1 MLIKTVNLLVI
12 VVFAFFLSRLDVYI
26 AKKGIIPSP
35 AALYFVWLLAI
46 FFIYKLLDKNQNPY
60 FTRRSLYL
68 VLSFSVITMIEMLWF
83 LAEDSSSQGAL
94 TLFPIFLSIV
104 MLVLLFTSVDLP
116 INKILL
122 GTLLIICITILIDVV
137 YLGTFSKSYYRPAGS
152 PENPNSA
159 AMMISLCFFLL
170 VSFKKV
176 RVEDLLLFSLSFV
189 CILMTS
195 SRSGLIFFILL
206 SIFWFGQIFA
216 KQNSV
221 VKIKYAI
228 HLLAFGIIISLVL
241 SYLFE
246 SSDIFESEKVRNR
259 LSFSGQSEVMKSD
272 DSRFQVLNGFFNRL
286 PECFSTGCGL
296 KEFSNMELHAHNTV
310 LNHIFKYGFLSL
322 FLLFFP
328 YYLLIS
334 KKILTRESSFDEI
347 KLVIFAGFYTF
358 YLFINN
364 DLFAL
369 KLFTFVICYLS
380 CGLKTKGNNR

>member
-1 MLIKTVNLLVI
+1 MLLKLFNLLVI

-35 AALYFVWLLAI
+35 AALYFVWLISI

-68 VLSFSVITMIEMLWF
+68 VFSFAIITMIEMLWF
-83 LAEDSSSQGAL
+83 LAEGSSSQSAL

-104 MLVLLFTSVDLP
+104 FLVLIFTAVDLP
-116 INKILL
+116 INKILIA
-122 GTLLIICITILIDVV
+122 TLLIICITILIDVV

-159 AMMISLCFFLL
+159 AMMISLCFFLIT
-170 VSFKKV
+170 SFKKV
-176 RVEDLLLFSLSFV
+176 RVEDFLLFSLSFV

-195 SRSGLIFFILL
+195 SRSGLLFFILL
-206 SIFWFGQIFA
+206 SMLWFGKLFS
-216 KQNSV
+216 KQNST
-221 VKIKYAI
+221 VKIKYALY
-228 HLLAFGIIISLVL
+228 LLAFGVIITFIL
-241 SYLFE
+241 SYLYE
-246 SSDIFESEKVRNR
+246 SSDIFNSESVRNR
-259 LSFSGQSEVMKSD
+259 LSISGQRDVIESD
-272 DSRFQVLNGFFNRL
+272 DSRLQVITGFLSRL
-286 PECFSTGCGL
+286 PECFPIGCWL

-322 FLLFFP
+322 LLLFFP

-334 KKILTRESSFDEI
+334 KKILTREGSFDEI

-369 KLFTFVICYLS
+369 KLFTFVTCYLS
-380 CGLKTKGNNR
+380 CGLKAKGQYR

>member
-170 VSFKKV
+170 VSLSSAI
-176 RVEDLLLFSLSFV
+176 ELFWLYNAGDRRRR
-189 CILMTS
+189 IDW
-195 SRSGLIFFILL
+195 LIF
-206 SIFWFGQIFA
+206 
-216 KQNSV
+216 
-221 VKIKYAI
+221 Y
-228 HLLAFGIIISLVL
+228 
-241 SYLFE
+241 
-246 SSDIFESEKVRNR
+246 
-259 LSFSGQSEVMKSD
+259 
-272 DSRFQVLNGFFNRL
+272 
-286 PECFSTGCGL
+286 
-296 KEFSNMELHAHNTV
+296 
-310 LNHIFKYGFLSL
+310 
-322 FLLFFP
+322 
-328 YYLLIS
+328 
-334 KKILTRESSFDEI
+334 
-347 KLVIFAGFYTF
+347 
-358 YLFINN
+358 
-364 DLFAL
+364 
-369 KLFTFVICYLS
+369 
-380 CGLKTKGNNR
+380 